1 MQPIMNY
8 KKILMPILL
17 WILIFTAP
25 VEGKEKKIIL
35 SLQQAIDRALEK
47 NRSVLQSKNSIDFSK
62 LSLASTQ
69 SDFDVKITP
78 SAGFGVIDSNESIA
92 AGLSLNKKFIQGM
105 DITLSPGTGMGN
117 DNFTS
122 RVGISLGIPLFRGR
136 GELANMAS
144 VRGAEYSLRSTNR
157 ALHRTR
163 TNIIIQTVR
172 NFYTISQYM
181 KKVELNTFLVEK
193 FKNHAALAK
202 LKSDI
207 GLAGPLDVYRAEL
220 KVKDAQADLADAVEA
235 LQNEK
240 YELKSVLSISQDID
254 ITLEEAPVDIKPI
267 NMDVASAE
275 KITLEN
281 SIDIRHE
288 KDAFKEIQRNSRI
301 AKHNLLPDL
310 KLSMDYSRSG
320 GADVFEDAFSLTEDN
335 WRVFLTSSTDFS
347 RTREKLAYRQSLINI
362 ESARINLNTTKDL
375 ARKNLR
381 SQLDTLANAQ
391 DLISIRKEQIHQA
404 EGKKALAAIKF
415 NNDMA
420 DNFNLIEAE
429 TELHQARLN
438 LLNARI
444 NYIIGTYRLREI
456 MGTLL
461 AYHEE

>member
-1 MQPIMNY
+1 MQSIMNN
-8 KKILMPILL
+8 KKIVTTILL
-17 WILIFTAP
+17 WMLMFTFPIDA
-25 VEGKEKKIIL
+25 KEKEIVF

-78 SAGFGVIDSNESIA
+78 SAGVGVIDSNESIA
-92 AGLSLNKKFIQGM
+92 AGLSLNKKFVQGM
-105 DITLSPGTGMGN
+105 DISLSPGAGMGN
-117 DNFTS
+117 NDFTS
-122 RVGISLGIPLFRGR
+122 RVGLSLGIPLFRGR
-136 GELANMAS
+136 GELVNMAS
-144 VRGAEYSLRSTNR
+144 VHGAEYSLRSTNR

-163 TNIIIQTVR
+163 TNIIIQTVSS
-172 NFYTISQYM
+172 FYTISQYM
-181 KKVELNTFLVEK
+181 KKVELNTFLVER

-202 LKSDI
+202 LKSAI

-235 LQNEK
+235 LQNER
-240 YELKSVLSISQDID
+240 YEFKSILSISQDVD
-254 ITLEEAPVDIKPI
+254 ITLKEAPVDIKQI

-288 KDAFKEIQRNSRI
+288 KDAFKEVQRNSRI

-310 KLSMDYSRSG
+310 KLSVDYSRSG
-320 GADVFEDAFSLTEDN
+320 EADVFGNAFSLDEDN
-335 WRVFLTSSTDFS
+335 WGVFLTSSTDFS
-347 RTREKLAYRQSLINI
+347 RTREKLSYRQSLINI

-375 ARKNLR
+375 ARKNVR
-381 SQLDTLANAQ
+381 SQLNTLANAK
-391 DLISIRKEQIHQA
+391 DLVFIRKEQIHQA
-404 EGKKALAAIKF
+404 KGKKALAAIKF

-438 LLNARI
+438 LLNAHI
-444 NYIIGTYRLREI
+444 DYIIGTYRLREI

>member
-1 MQPIMNY
+1 M
-8 KKILMPILL
+8 
-17 WILIFTAP
+17 
-25 VEGKEKKIIL
+25 
-35 SLQQAIDRALEK
+35 
-47 NRSVLQSKNSIDFSK
+47 
-62 LSLASTQ
+62 
-69 SDFDVKITP
+69 
-78 SAGFGVIDSNESIA
+78 
-92 AGLSLNKKFIQGM
+92 
-105 DITLSPGTGMGN
+105 
-117 DNFTS
+117 
-122 RVGISLGIPLFRGR
+122 
-136 GELANMAS
+136 
-144 VRGAEYSLRSTNR
+144 
-157 ALHRTR
+157 
-163 TNIIIQTVR
+163 
-172 NFYTISQYM
+172 
-181 KKVELNTFLVEK
+181 
-193 FKNHAALAK
+193 AK

-220 KVKDAQADLADAVEA
+220 KVKDAQADLADAMEA

-240 YELKSVLSISQDID
+240 YDLKSILSIPQDMY

-267 NMDVASAE
+267 NMDVAWAE

-310 KLSMDYSRSG
+310 KLSVDYSRSG
-320 GADVFEDAFSLTEDN
+320 GADVFKDTFSLDEDN

-347 RTREKLAYRQSLINI
+347 RTREKLSYRQSLINI

-375 ARKNLR
+375 ARKNVR

-404 EGKKALAAIKF
+404 KGKKALAAIKF

-438 LLNARI
+438 LLNAHI
-444 NYIIGTYRLREI
+444 DHIIGTYRLREI

-461 AYHEE
+461 AYNEE